1 MEAGLSG
8 HNGLPVTKRVAVA
21 APIDEGNVPA
31 HHLRTVAKHALE
43 MVTKFRIAIRKDA
56 QVLTKIK
63 SKSMNRLNYCRIY
76 LPITTSKTNDQFKK
90 I

>member
-8 HNGLPVTKRVAVA
+8 HNGLPATKRVAVA
-21 APIDEGNVPA
+21 APIDEDNVPA

-43 MVTKFRIAIRKDA
+43 MVTKFRVAIHKAA

-63 SKSMNRLNYCRIY
+63 SKSMNRLNYCRIIFAHY
-76 LPITTSKTNDQFKK
+76 NFQNQ
-90 I
+90 